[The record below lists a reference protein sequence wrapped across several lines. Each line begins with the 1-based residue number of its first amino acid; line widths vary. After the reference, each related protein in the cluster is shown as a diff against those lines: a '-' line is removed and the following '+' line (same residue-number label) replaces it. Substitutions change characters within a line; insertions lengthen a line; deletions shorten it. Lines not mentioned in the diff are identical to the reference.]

1 MGCDRRKEVEVSPR
15 KGSNRIKG
23 NARRTQAETGR
34 SYTASLRESA
44 PTQGRSSI
52 LDEYLRQAAPSVTMG
67 EFLAAVE
74 GASEITTKIKERE
87 AVIEPSKLAVST
99 LRFSTSF
106 ETITRGGV
114 LSVALHRVSR
124 AADGLEPLVAT
135 GDPSSRGEIM
145 RLAESPSTSGLIDP
159 EALSH
164 SGALW
169 IITLSEIGGDFGTRW
184 QNLGKSTRVIQD
196 GGDPV
201 LIGEGAD
208 ALRVKGALDKIRN
221 MSTEYDP
228 LERFASEVGGMD
240 PARTSVTPRG
250 LVIIDNHWAAF
261 ISTYTS
267 SLESGAGE
275 MATTVEVLRAARSY
289 SAASYYL
296 DLSDRRHAVSPSDLT
311 TLSTRP
317 RSSGVLA
324 AELSQSED
332 VLWVTRTTVTQLRGG
347 EVADETIK
355 VRAGDASMEALS
367 GDVDLD
373 AGIFDTLSSM
383 S

>member
-1 MGCDRRKEVEVSPR
+1 MSPR

-44 PTQGRSSI
+44 PTQDRSSI
-52 LDEYLRQAAPSVTMG
+52 LDEYLRHAALSVTMK
-67 EFLAAVE
+67 EFLAAVD
-74 GASEITTKIKERE
+74 GISGVTTKIKDRE
-87 AVIEPSKLAVST
+87 VVIEPSKLAVST
-99 LRFSTSF
+99 IRFSTSF

-114 LSVALHRVSR
+114 LGATLHRVSR
-124 AADGLEPLVAT
+124 AAYGLEPLVAT
-135 GDPSSRGEIM
+135 GDPSSRDEIM

-184 QNLGKSTRVIQD
+184 QKIGKSTRVIQD

-201 LIGEGAD
+201 LIGEEGD
-208 ALRVKGALDKIRN
+208 ARRVQGALDKICD

-228 LERFASEVGGMD
+228 LERFASKVGEMD

-250 LVIIDNHWAAF
+250 LVVIDNHWAAF

-267 SLESGAGE
+267 SLKSEVGE
-275 MATTVEVLRAARSY
+275 MVTTVEVLRAAHSY
-289 SAASYYL
+289 STASHYL
-296 DLSDRRHAVSPSDLT
+296 DLPDRRHAVSSSDLA

-332 VLWVTRTTVTQLRGG
+332 VLWMTRTTVTQLRGG
-347 EVADETIK
+347 EVVDETIK

-373 AGIFDTLSSM
+373 ARIFDTLSSM